1 MCGSSTPM
9 FECPKI
15 NIFSHSMLP
24 DSPSSYLYEE
34 NRNNLSTNFHYVD
47 LIQHKNSHTG
57 FLSVVRR
64 FKEISSLMYDMIP
77 PPFESWSSLYSGLK
91 PRIKKFPIGKLFMY
105 CSFGDHLNVYIMS
118 ILFRKEFKFISNRFN
133 VEISKN
139 QFV

>member
-9 FECPKI
+9 FESPKI

-77 PPFESWSSLYSGLK
+77 PPSES
-91 PRIKKFPIGKLFMY
+91 
-105 CSFGDHLNVYIMS
+105 
-118 ILFRKEFKFISNRFN
+118 
-133 VEISKN
+133 
-139 QFV
+139 